1 MVDKSRDNRPSLL
14 IGSSHQFIHGGHTA
28 KISDFSWNPVEPW
41 VICSVSEDNIM
52 QVWQMVNTVDV
63 HLCPLIQVV
72 RTLSLEVFSVYT
84 TGKVSYSTKN
94 SSWRIYTNQF
104 WVVFSMF
111 WPFFSPLNLWWI
123 FMIYVGLKE
132 LFSIELLRYS
142 FVQTEQCLKFIFFLT
157 ANVSL
162 MC

>member
-1 MVDKSRDNRPSLL
+1 MHVMVDKSRDNRPSLL

-72 RTLSLEVFSVYT
+72 RTLSLWRSFQYT
-84 TGKVSYSTKN
+84 QLGKFPIVQK
-94 SSWRIYTNQF
+94 IVPGGFIQ
-104 WVVFSMF
+104 
-111 WPFFSPLNLWWI
+111 I
-123 FMIYVGLKE
+123 
-132 LFSIELLRYS
+132 S
-142 FVQTEQCLKFIFFLT
+142 FG
-157 ANVSL
+157 
-162 MC
+162 